1 MQKLLLIGFSFIL
14 LIVGCDSNVKKVTS
28 HYENGQIEEEQNY
41 KNGKLIETKQY

>member
-1 MQKLLLIGFSFIL
+1 MRKLLLIGFSFIL
-14 LIVGCDSNVKKVTS
+14 LIVGCDSNVNKVTS